1 LLRLLL
7 EESQTYLSDG
17 SPSTATVEY
26 SQKDIEAGISIQPT
40 GSGAVHITAMHT
52 STLPGVVYLNYLTPG
67 GELLGQ
73 KFVDASNNEEDHFF
87 IKDHLGNI
95 RVTLSETG
103 AVISSE
109 DFAKGI
115 PAGLPLRQGA
125 AQYEPGV
132 G

>member
-1 LLRLLL
+1 M
-7 EESQTYLSDG
+7 
-17 SPSTATVEY
+17 
-26 SQKDIEAGISIQPT
+26 GIIIPEGMDTQEPT
-40 GSGAVHITAMHT
+40 GSGAVHITSMHT
-52 STLPGVVYLNYLTPG
+52 SALPRVVYFNYLTPP

-103 AVISSE
+103 AVLASE

-115 PAGLPLRQGA
+115 PSGLPLRQSA
-125 AQYEPGV
+125 AEHEPGV

>member
-1 LLRLLL
+1 MD
-7 EESQTYLSDG
+7 TH
-17 SPSTATVEY
+17 
-26 SQKDIEAGISIQPT
+26 KPT

-52 STLPGVVYLNYLTPG
+52 SALPRVVYLNYLTPG

-73 KFVDASNNEEDHFF
+73 KFVDANNNEEDHFF

-95 RVTLSETG
+95 KVILSETG
-103 AVISSE
+103 AVIASE